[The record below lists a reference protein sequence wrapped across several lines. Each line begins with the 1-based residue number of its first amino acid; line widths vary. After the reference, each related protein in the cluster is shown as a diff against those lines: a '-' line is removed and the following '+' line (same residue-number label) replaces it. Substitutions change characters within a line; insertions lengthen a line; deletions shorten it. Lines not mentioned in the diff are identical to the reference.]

1 MQMHLTTRLT
11 GMSST
16 PGGKSRHAKRK
27 RPAAKAPNVA
37 AAASACSEAAISA
50 WARLVRV
57 QHDLVNAVEGEL
69 KQAGF
74 PPLAWYD
81 ALLELSRSEQGYLRP
96 LELERAMLFPQYAM
110 SRLIDRLV
118 EAGYVERRTCPI
130 DGRGQFVAITA
141 SGRALRKKMWDA
153 YAAAIERHVGVKLTR
168 AEAVQL
174 YHLLGK
180 LTPSRDAT
188 SPV

>member
-1 MQMHLTTRLT
+1 M
-11 GMSST
+11 
-16 PGGKSRHAKRK
+16 
-27 RPAAKAPNVA
+27 
-37 AAASACSEAAISA
+37 
-50 WARLVRV
+50 RV

-168 AEAVQL
+168 TEAMQL

-180 LTPSRDAT
+180 LTPPQGAT
-188 SPV
+188 SLV